1 MSNIYE
7 KEFIPGKGYKGICGF
22 CNKEFY
28 GKADKKYHSPCKI
41 AFNNQKASKRNAS
54 IKDLKAVL
62 IKNDE
67 VLRDYY
73 ESKGNSSFIAVSDL
87 ISSGFNS
94 KHYTSTLKL
103 NDGSVYYVI
112 NKYAYTIS
120 ENRKNVQIEK
130 LINLKSK

>member
-1 MSNIYE
+1 MISIYE

-54 IKDLKAVL
+54 IKDIKAVL

-67 VLRDYY
+67 VLMDYY
-73 ESKGNSSFIAVSDL
+73 QSKGNSSFIAVSDL

-94 KHYTSTLKL
+94 KHYTSTVKL
-103 NDGSVYYVI
+103 SDGSVYYVI
-112 NKYAYTIS
+112 NRYAYKTS
-120 ENRKNVQIEK
+120 ENKKNVQIEK
-130 LINLKSK
+130 INNLKSK

>member
-7 KEFIPGKGYKGICGF
+7 REFIPGKGYKGICGF

-54 IKDLKAVL
+54 IKKIKRVL
-62 IKNDE
+62 IKNDV

-94 KHYTSTLKL
+94 KYYTSTVKL
-103 NDGSVYYVI
+103 SDGSIYNVI
-112 NKYAYTIS
+112 NKYAYMIS
-120 ENRKNVQIEK
+120 ENKKNIQIEK